1 MRFLKGWCMNILTFY
16 KFNFYVIFRTMVIL
30 FAK

>member
-1 MRFLKGWCMNILTFY
+1 MNILTFC
-16 KFNFYVIFRTMVIL
+16 KFNFYVMFRTMVIL